1 MPAISGTA
9 AGQIA
14 VQGALALTRLLQPEG
29 KFIYRFRASSEPK
42 PGRKYNVLRHC
53 GTAWSMMEVGRH
65 MKLPQVSQAAE
76 RAVQHM
82 VQSFL
87 LPYGDTDML
96 CVVDGGKIKLG
107 GNGLALLALAEL
119 LEARWDADLARVA
132 QRLGRYIVSE
142 QLEDG
147 DFVHSRVYETNRV
160 RAFRSDYYTGE
171 ALFGLLRLHEV
182 TGEKEWLDCA
192 LASEGELFKRNY
204 GVFSQSHWMLYA
216 LEQLHRHSGAN
227 MCLEHARQIAEHILM
242 FPDYRKDKR
251 STPIACRSEGLLAYI
266 RMAERSGDRNM
277 SPDAE
282 SCLREVRRNLSLQ
295 LEFKTPTGAFVR
307 GGGSDEIRID
317 YIQHNISAF
326 LAYQRLCRTPNTGH
340 ESGKAGRDE
349 HPAFT

>member
-1 MPAISGTA
+1 M
-9 AGQIA
+9 
-14 VQGALALTRLLQPEG
+14 
-29 KFIYRFRASSEPK
+29 
-42 PGRKYNVLRHC
+42 N
-53 GTAWSMMEVGRH
+53 
-65 MKLPQVSQAAE
+65 LPQVSQAAE
-76 RAVQHM
+76 RAIQHM
-82 VQSFL
+82 IQSFL
-87 LPYGDTDML
+87 LPYGETDML
-96 CVVDGGKIKLG
+96 CVVDCGKIKLG

-119 LEARWDADLARVA
+119 LEARWDAELARVA

-147 DFVHSRVYETNRV
+147 DFVHSRVYKTNRV
-160 RAFRSDYYTGE
+160 RDFRSDYYTGE

-192 LASEGELFKRNY
+192 LSSETQLFQRNY

-216 LEQLHRHSGAN
+216 LEKLHHLSGAE

-266 RMAERSGDRNM
+266 RMVERSGGRKI

-295 LEFKTPTGAFVR
+295 LQFKTPTGAFIR

-317 YIQHNISAF
+317 YIQHNISSF
-326 LAYQRLCRTPNTGH
+326 LAYHRLCQAQSQILKTVKPGATNTRPLPN
-340 ESGKAGRDE
+340 
-349 HPAFT
+349 PAA